1 MKLYKFA
8 TVLCFIYASASY
20 SAQQELTIDVL
31 VNEGSVLET
40 LVRLRGY
47 DTGGTEGESG
57 EDGISAKNEAKL
69 SARAIEP
76 LNLATPAV
84 ETNLFYRE
92 VNSSTTPQT
101 LFANLL
107 QSLIERRTSIPIK
120 IFMPE
125 ASAEFIDPEIWRVFA
140 ASDVTKDIVDENF
153 LNSQDAYAVWMED
166 PYYGKK
172 QASAIYL
179 IVYGTDDEA
188 GRQVNLD
195 YCNHIRETGF
205 REILNCDDSDHLTYV
220 QGGGS
225 ISSNGPLTGYY
236 KLNMSTRGHGASRS
250 MAFHELFH
258 IYQLSNVF
266 TAFDQYQLKNK
277 MGKRSGDNLNVD
289 VAWWMEGNAD
299 FFAALYSGDADNF
312 RWAMQDALEGYGPF
326 SQPRKAQYFEETEK
340 LYNLSWNQG
349 DTVDLAYRI
358 GSWFVAYLVAEHG
371 EEQIYQFWEAVDKEG
386 FSETFIR
393 SFGKDYKTYTEE
405 FDAWLQQP
413 NDELYLFLDP
423 LFANRVR

>member
-76 LNLATPAV
+76 LNLAPPAV

-172 QASAIYL
+172 QA
-179 IVYGTDDEA
+179 
-188 GRQVNLD
+188 
-195 YCNHIRETGF
+195 C
-205 REILNCDDSDHLTYV
+205 
-220 QGGGS
+220 
-225 ISSNGPLTGYY
+225 
-236 KLNMSTRGHGASRS
+236 
-250 MAFHELFH
+250 
-258 IYQLSNVF
+258 
-266 TAFDQYQLKNK
+266 
-277 MGKRSGDNLNVD
+277 
-289 VAWWMEGNAD
+289 
-299 FFAALYSGDADNF
+299 
-312 RWAMQDALEGYGPF
+312 
-326 SQPRKAQYFEETEK
+326 
-340 LYNLSWNQG
+340 
-349 DTVDLAYRI
+349 
-358 GSWFVAYLVAEHG
+358 
-371 EEQIYQFWEAVDKEG
+371 
-386 FSETFIR
+386 
-393 SFGKDYKTYTEE
+393 
-405 FDAWLQQP
+405 
-413 NDELYLFLDP
+413 FLP
-423 LFANRVR
+423 